1 MSLFNSLNPQNI
13 HLPGFDTNYQVKE
26 GDQEILQ
33 EALDLGMVDGYGN
46 IIVDNVL
53 SEAAETK
60 KVPTFGLEKSVI
72 VKKDS
77 RFNRL
82 SKRASLIIARQRK
95 DPDYLEWKN
104 AMQVAVNLRNKMEMK
119 YNGEAKARAKEI
131 IANSK
136 MISQQA
142 PSDMPA
148 NAAKGFAM
156 T

>member
-13 HLPGFDTNYQVKE
+13 HLPSYDSNYQLKE
-26 GDQEILQ
+26 GDVDIFQ

-46 IIVDNVL
+46 IICDNVL

-60 KVPTFGLEKSVI
+60 KIPVFGQQKSVI
-72 VKKDS
+72 VAKDS

-95 DPDYLEWKN
+95 DPDYLKWKE
-104 AMQVAVNLRNKMEMK
+104 AMKLAVDLRSKLEMK
-119 YNGEAKARAKEI
+119 YNGEAKNRAKEI

-148 NAAKGFAM
+148 VTSNGSAM